1 MVALAKMGAIVSD
14 IRTDRT
20 SADIAKFHNIPIS
33 TVKKVAK
40 LYNNFLVSGGKDKD
54 LDIQRKVHKRCSDT
68 KRVEIIQDMV
78 DADCGVSQ
86 RAIVREIG
94 CTDWLVRTIVTELPQ
109 V

>member
-54 LDIQRKVHKRCSDT
+54 LDIQRKVHKRCVTPRGWRSSKT
-68 KRVEIIQDMV
+68 WLMLTV
-78 DADCGVSQ
+78 
-86 RAIVREIG
+86 G
-94 CTDWLVRTIVTELPQ
+94 CPRGQLQGR
-109 V
+109 